1 MTTPRKERKLRFNI
15 GALSGIIEIMK
26 KGIISILLL
35 IVITLTVR
43 ADHKV
48 FEKVDP
54 ASIWNRDEF
63 YKTPKTWKYEGFLK
77 SDVKSIWI
85 EGEPYKGKPTRS
97 FAFYGIPSHAS
108 KNNKVPAMVLIHG
121 GLGTA
126 YDNWVR
132 LWVKR
137 GYAAICVDTCGSI
150 PIRDMK
156 GQWMSHP
163 DGGPRGW
170 GRPDMVDEPIK
181 DQWPYH
187 AVAAVMRSHSFI
199 RSLECVDESKIGV
212 TGVSWGGFLTC
223 VAAAADE
230 RFAFAASVYGCG
242 FNYEEGGL
250 LWSKEGGEKWSNF
263 DPTSGVVKV
272 KIPNGACQAF
282 VNIVADDSFIASSR
296 IITVVQ
302 DNAANGN

>member
-1 MTTPRKERKLRFNI
+1 
-15 GALSGIIEIMK
+15 
-26 KGIISILLL
+26 
-35 IVITLTVR
+35 
-43 ADHKV
+43 
-48 FEKVDP
+48 
-54 ASIWNRDEF
+54 
-63 YKTPKTWKYEGFLK
+63 
-77 SDVKSIWI
+77 
-85 EGEPYKGKPTRS
+85 
-97 FAFYGIPSHAS
+97 
-108 KNNKVPAMVLIHG
+108 
-121 GLGTA
+121 
-126 YDNWVR
+126 
-132 LWVKR
+132 
-137 GYAAICVDTCGSI
+137 
-150 PIRDMK
+150 MK

-250 LWSKEGGEKWSNF
+250 LWSKEGSEKWSNF
-263 DPTSGVVKV
+263 DPASGVVKV

-282 VNIVADDSFIASSR
+282 VNIVADDSFIASSK